1 MIGKKRN
8 EEEATADTDNKSNGE
23 ARLYGFR
30 AVYVFDRLSRDLWPS
45 LCAPDAIHEWHF
57 RRSPDSSRYIIAQ
70 LLCSMQRSLMQGSS
84 YLHLLPTNPGF

>member
-1 MIGKKRN
+1 MIGNKRN
-8 EEEATADTDNKSNGE
+8 KEESAEQNADAKETQ
-23 ARLYGFR
+23 RTLYGFR